1 MEDKKEKKMKSVFD
15 DESEPSDQEDINKL
29 HVNKEYKER

>member
-15 DESEPSDQEDINKL
+15 DESESSEQEDINQI